1 MARKPKNNAPN
12 PNAQQPPRKR
22 GLFGLIF
29 LPFSMVF
36 VVASY
41 LVGSI
46 LVSILLEWGG
56 MLFGLCDYDHA
67 AHVLEQEFAYLGDNF
82 TMTLFGISA
91 EDAALRVIRFFQDGL
106 VARPP
111 AQAPVSARELL
122 SMRFWS
128 QLTANWPFYRNAV
141 VYVLMVTGIRCVI
154 IVLSSLLFVLVGLV
168 AAIDGLHLRE
178 LRKVG
183 GGIEHAGV
191 YHHAKALIPYTV
203 GISPVLY
210 LSWPSSIN
218 PNFILLPGMLLFY
231 LAVLI
236 GFSTF
241 KKFI

>member
-12 PNAQQPPRKR
+12 ANAQQPPRKR
-22 GLFGLIF
+22 GLFALIF
-29 LPFSMVF
+29 LPFTMVF

-46 LVSILLEWGG
+46 FVSILLEWGG

-82 TMTLFGISA
+82 TMTLLGVSA
-91 EDAALRVIRFFQDGL
+91 EDAALRVIHFFQDGL

-111 AQAPVSARELL
+111 AQIHVSPQELL

-128 QLTANWPFYRNAV
+128 QLTANWPYYRNAV

-183 GGIEHAGV
+183 GGIEHASV
-191 YHHAKALIPYTV
+191 YHHAKALVPYTV

-218 PNFILLPGMLLFY
+218 PHFILLPGMLLFY

>member
-1 MARKPKNNAPN
+1 MARRPKNPPN
-12 PNAQQPPRKR
+12 TNAQQQQPRKR
-22 GLFGLIF
+22 GLFSLIF
-29 LPFSMVF
+29 LPLTMAF

-41 LVGSI
+41 LVGSV
-46 LVSILLEWGG
+46 LLSIALEWGG

-67 AHVLEQEFAYLGDNF
+67 ARVLEQEFAYLGDNF
-82 TMTLFGISA
+82 TMTLFGVSA
-91 EDAALRVIRFFQDGL
+91 QDAALRVIHFFQGNL
-106 VARPP
+106 VAQP
-111 AQAPVSARELL
+111 AAQTHVSPQELL
-122 SMRFWS
+122 SMRFW
-128 QLTANWPFYRNAV
+128 QNLTANWPYYRNAL

-154 IVLSSLLFVLVGLV
+154 IVLSSLLFVIVGMV

-191 YHHAKALIPYTV
+191 YHLTKALVPYTV
-203 GISPVLY
+203 WLSPVLY

-231 LAVLI
+231 VAVLI

-241 KKFI
+241 KKYV

>member
-1 MARKPKNNAPN
+1 MARKPKNNTPNNAP
-12 PNAQQPPRKR
+12 QQPPRKR

-29 LPFSMVF
+29 LPFTMVV

-46 LVSILLEWGG
+46 LVSVILEWGG

-91 EDAALRVIRFFQDGL
+91 EEAALRVIHFFQGNL
-106 VARPP
+106 VAPPP
-111 AQAPVSARELL
+111 AQGHVSPQELL

-128 QLTANWPFYRNAV
+128 QLTANWPYYRNAV

-183 GGIEHAGV
+183 GGIEHASV
-191 YHHAKALIPYTV
+191 YHHAKALVPYTI

>member
-1 MARKPKNNAPN
+1 MARKPKNNTPN
-12 PNAQQPPRKR
+12 ANAQQQPRKR

-29 LPFSMVF
+29 LPFTMVF

-46 LVSILLEWGG
+46 IVSIALEWGG

-82 TMTLFGISA
+82 TMTLLGISA
-91 EDAALRVIRFFQDGL
+91 EDAALRVIHFFQDGL

-111 AQAPVSARELL
+111 AQMHVSPKELL
-122 SMRFWS
+122 SVRFW
-128 QLTANWPFYRNAV
+128 QNLTANWPYYRNAV

-178 LRKVG
+178 LRKVS
-183 GGIEHAGV
+183 GGIEHASV

-203 GISPVLY
+203 GVSPVLY

-218 PNFILLPGMLLFY
+218 PNFVLLPGMLLFY
-231 LAVLI
+231 LAVLV

>member
-12 PNAQQPPRKR
+12 ANAQQPPRKR

-41 LVGSI
+41 LAGSVI
-46 LVSILLEWGG
+46 VSIVLEWGG

-91 EDAALRVIRFFQDGL
+91 EDAALRVIHFFQDGL
-106 VARPP
+106 IARPP
-111 AQAPVSARELL
+111 AQIHVSPQELL

>member
-1 MARKPKNNAPN
+1 MARKPKNDAPN

-36 VVASY
+36 IVAGY

-82 TMTLFGISA
+82 TMTLLGVSA
-91 EDAALRVIRFFQDGL
+91 EDAALRVIHFFQDGL

-111 AQAPVSARELL
+111 AQIHVSPQELL

-128 QLTANWPFYRNAV
+128 QLTANWPYYRIAV

-191 YHHAKALIPYTV
+191 YHHAKAFVPYTV

-231 LAVLI
+231 LAVLV

>member
-1 MARKPKNNAPN
+1 MARKPKNNTPN
-12 PNAQQPPRKR
+12 ANAQQQPRKR

-29 LPFSMVF
+29 LPFTMVF
-36 VVASY
+36 VVANY

-46 LVSILLEWGG
+46 IVSIALEWGG

-82 TMTLFGISA
+82 TMTLLGISA
-91 EDAALRVIRFFQDGL
+91 EDAALRVIHFFQDGL

-111 AQAPVSARELL
+111 AQMHVSPKELL
-122 SMRFWS
+122 SVRFW
-128 QLTANWPFYRNAV
+128 QNLTANWPYYRNAV

-178 LRKVG
+178 LRKVS
-183 GGIEHAGV
+183 GGIEHASV

-203 GISPVLY
+203 GVSPVLY
-210 LSWPSSIN
+210 LSWPRSIN
-218 PNFILLPGMLLFY
+218 PNFVLLPGMLLFY
-231 LAVLI
+231 LAVLV

>member
-1 MARKPKNNAPN
+1 MARKPKNNTPNNAP
-12 PNAQQPPRKR
+12 QQPPRKR

-29 LPFSMVF
+29 LPFTMVF

-91 EDAALRVIRFFQDGL
+91 EEAALR
-106 VARPP
+106 ARPP
-111 AQAPVSARELL
+111 AQIHVSPQELL

-128 QLTANWPFYRNAV
+128 QLTANWPYYRNAV

-183 GGIEHAGV
+183 GGIEHASV
-191 YHHAKALIPYTV
+191 YHHAKALVPYTV

-231 LAVLI
+231 LAVLV

>member
-1 MARKPKNNAPN
+1 MARKPKNNTPNNAP
-12 PNAQQPPRKR
+12 QQPPRKR

-29 LPFSMVF
+29 LPFTMVF

-46 LVSILLEWGG
+46 IVSIALEWGG

-91 EDAALRVIRFFQDGL
+91 EEAALRVIHFFQGNL
-106 VARPP
+106 VAPPP
-111 AQAPVSARELL
+111 AQGHVSPQELL

-128 QLTANWPFYRNAV
+128 QLTANWPYYRNAV

-183 GGIEHAGV
+183 GGIEHASV
-191 YHHAKALIPYTV
+191 YHHAKALVPYTI

>member
-1 MARKPKNNAPN
+1 MARKPKNDAPN

-36 VVASY
+36 IVAGY

-56 MLFGLCDYDHA
+56 MLFGLFDYDHA
-67 AHVLEQEFAYLGDNF
+67 AYVLEQEFAYLGDNF
-82 TMTLFGISA
+82 TMTLLGVSA
-91 EDAALRVIRFFQDGL
+91 EDAALRVIHFFQDGL

-111 AQAPVSARELL
+111 AQIHVSPQELL

-128 QLTANWPFYRNAV
+128 QLTANWPYYRNAV

-191 YHHAKALIPYTV
+191 YHHAKALVPYTV

-231 LAVLI
+231 LAVLV

>member
-12 PNAQQPPRKR
+12 ANAQQPPRKR

-41 LVGSI
+41 LAGSVI
-46 LVSILLEWGG
+46 VSIVLEWGG

-82 TMTLFGISA
+82 TMTLLGISA
-91 EDAALRVIRFFQDGL
+91 EDAALRVIHFFQDGL

-111 AQAPVSARELL
+111 AQMHVSPKELL
-122 SMRFWS
+122 SVRFW
-128 QLTANWPFYRNAV
+128 QNLTANWPYYRNAV

>member
-1 MARKPKNNAPN
+1 MARKPKNSAPN
-12 PNAQQPPRKR
+12 PNAQQQPRKR
-22 GLFGLIF
+22 SLFGLIF

-36 VVASY
+36 IVASY

-91 EDAALRVIRFFQDGL
+91 EDAALRVIHFFQDGL

-111 AQAPVSARELL
+111 AQIHVSPQELL

-191 YHHAKALIPYTV
+191 YHHAKALVPYTI

-231 LAVLI
+231 LAVLV

>member
-12 PNAQQPPRKR
+12 PNAQQQPRKR
-22 GLFGLIF
+22 SLFGLIF

-36 VVASY
+36 IVASY

-91 EDAALRVIRFFQDGL
+91 EDAALRVIHFFQDGL

-111 AQAPVSARELL
+111 AQIHVSPQELL

-178 LRKVG
+178 LRKVS

-191 YHHAKALIPYTV
+191 YHHAKAMVPYAV
-203 GISPVLY
+203 WLSPILY
-210 LSWPSSIN
+210 LAWPSAIN
-218 PNFILLPGMLLFY
+218 PNVILLPGMVAFY
-231 LAVLI
+231 LVVLVS
-236 GFSTF
+236 FSTF
-241 KKFI
+241 KKFL

>member
-36 VVASY
+36 IVAGY

-91 EDAALRVIRFFQDGL
+91 EDAALRVIHFFQDGL
-106 VARPP
+106 IARPP
-111 AQAPVSARELL
+111 AQIHVSPQELL

>member
-178 LRKVG
+178 LRKVS
-183 GGIEHAGV
+183 GGIEHASV

-203 GISPVLY
+203 GVSPVLY

>member
-1 MARKPKNNAPN
+1 MARKPKNNTPN
-12 PNAQQPPRKR
+12 ANAQQQPRKR

-91 EDAALRVIRFFQDGL
+91 EEAALRVIHFFQGNL
-106 VARPP
+106 VAPPP
-111 AQAPVSARELL
+111 AQGHVSPQELL

-128 QLTANWPFYRNAV
+128 QLTANWPYYRNAV

-168 AAIDGLHLRE
+168 AAI
-178 LRKVG
+178 
-183 GGIEHAGV
+183 EHASV
-191 YHHAKALIPYTV
+191 YHHAKALVPYTI

-231 LAVLI
+231 LAVLV

>member
-1 MARKPKNNAPN
+1 MARKPKNNMPNNAP
-12 PNAQQPPRKR
+12 QQPPRKR

-29 LPFSMVF
+29 LPFTMVF

-46 LVSILLEWGG
+46 LVSVILEWGG

-91 EDAALRVIRFFQDGL
+91 EEAALRVIHFFQGNL
-106 VARPP
+106 VAPPP
-111 AQAPVSARELL
+111 AQGHVSPQELL

-128 QLTANWPFYRNAV
+128 QLTANWPYYRNAV

-183 GGIEHAGV
+183 GGIEHASV
-191 YHHAKALIPYTV
+191 YHHAKALVPYTI

-231 LAVLI
+231 LAVLV

>member
-1 MARKPKNNAPN
+1 MARKPKNNTPNNAP
-12 PNAQQPPRKR
+12 QQPPRKR

-36 VVASY
+36 IVAGY

-82 TMTLFGISA
+82 TMTLLGVSA
-91 EDAALRVIRFFQDGL
+91 EDAALRVIHFFQDGL

-111 AQAPVSARELL
+111 AQIHVSPQELL

-128 QLTANWPFYRNAV
+128 QLTANWPYYRNAV

-191 YHHAKALIPYTV
+191 YQHAKALVPYTV

-231 LAVLI
+231 LAVLV

>member
-1 MARKPKNNAPN
+1 MARKPKNDAPN
-12 PNAQQPPRKR
+12 PNAQQQPRKR
-22 GLFGLIF
+22 SLFGLIF

-36 VVASY
+36 IVASY

-91 EDAALRVIRFFQDGL
+91 QDAALRVIHFFQDGL

-111 AQAPVSARELL
+111 AQIHVSPQELL

-154 IVLSSLLFVLVGLV
+154 IVLSSLLFVIVGMV

-191 YHHAKALIPYTV
+191 YHLTKALVPYTV
-203 GISPVLY
+203 WLSPVLY
-210 LSWPSSIN
+210 LSWPDSIN
-218 PNFILLPGMLLFY
+218 PNFILLPGMLLFFV
-231 LAVLI
+231 AVLI

-241 KKFI
+241 KKYV